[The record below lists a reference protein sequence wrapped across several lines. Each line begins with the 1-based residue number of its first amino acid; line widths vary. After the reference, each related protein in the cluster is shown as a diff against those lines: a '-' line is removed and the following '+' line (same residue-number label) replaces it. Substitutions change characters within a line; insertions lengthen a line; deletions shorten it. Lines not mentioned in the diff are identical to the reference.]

1 MGEAYLE
8 SFFWV
13 QVWLCKAD
21 LGFGWGIVLHVRSG
35 VGLVVLV
42 VGGLLGSS
50 VLLSIVKR
58 KGGFEGCMGK
68 QGDIAVVQEC
78 FSFVRLFVGALR
90 GSVSNL
96 V

>member
-35 VGLVVLV
+35 VGLVVLGCGWI
-42 VGGLLGSS
+42 VG
-50 VLLSIVKR
+50 
-58 KGGFEGCMGK
+58 
-68 QGDIAVVQEC
+68 
-78 FSFVRLFVGALR
+78 
-90 GSVSNL
+90 
-96 V
+96 